1 MRSGI
6 IAWRGV
12 VVGAILADSL
22 LCIVDV
28 VAAPADGLLHAE
40 ISVSIAGGS
49 AFLQSSRIAFFNT
62 ITERRVYVI
71 DVITIVVVVLCW
83 AGGARGGGCDGRLHR
98 GRCGGGSARL

>member
-1 MRSGI
+1 MRVGI

-12 VVGAILADSL
+12 VVGAILTDVL

-40 ISVSIAGGS
+40 ISVRIAGGS
-49 AFLQSSRIAFFNT
+49 AILQRCRIAFLNT
-62 ITERRVYVI
+62 ITERRIYVV
-71 DVITIVVVVLCW
+71 DVVTVVVVVLRW
-83 AGGARGGGCDGRLHR
+83 AGGARGRGSDGRFGG